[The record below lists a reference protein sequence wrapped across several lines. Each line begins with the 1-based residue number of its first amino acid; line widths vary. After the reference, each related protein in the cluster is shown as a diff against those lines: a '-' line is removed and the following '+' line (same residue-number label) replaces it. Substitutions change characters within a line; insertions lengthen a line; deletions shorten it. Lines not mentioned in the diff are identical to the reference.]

1 MEHLNNELK
10 ENILHIANL
19 RKEVKTA
26 EGEKDAL
33 AEQLKLTARE
43 NEELRRKTPNKE
55 SEFESILGM
64 SSIKEIKSFM
74 EVTTKIK

>member
-1 MEHLNNELK
+1 MNNELK
-10 ENILHIANL
+10 DNILHIANL
-19 RKEVKTA
+19 RKEVKMA

-43 NEELRRKTPNKE
+43 NDELRRKTPYKE

-74 EVTTKIK
+74 EVII

>member
-1 MEHLNNELK
+1 M
-10 ENILHIANL
+10 
-19 RKEVKTA
+19 A

-43 NEELRRKTPNKE
+43 NDELRRKTPNKE

-74 EVTTKIK
+74 EVKMKINDSYLSCY